1 MMWNLTQREKNI
13 GMAGGAFLVLFFLYH
28 LVVAPV
34 FEKRRNLQR
43 ITAAKQIE
51 LKDIAELSNKYQ
63 AVRSKGQGGN
73 IPVKRKGNFSLFSF
87 LDAQIQKNG
96 IKRNVAYM
104 KPITKKIDN
113 SDYQLSK
120 VKVKLDKVYLQA
132 IIDFLTDVE
141 SSENQITITSLSFT
155 KAGKK
160 KNRLDVLFEAQTP
173 MKTQASARSRI
184 TGKPGSRQ

>member
-13 GMAGGAFLVLFFLYH
+13 VIAGGTFLGLFFLY
-28 LVVAPV
+28 LIGVAPV
-34 FEKRRNLQR
+34 FEERKNLQR
-43 ITAAKQIE
+43 IAVAKQVD
-51 LKDIAELSNKYQ
+51 LKEITELSNKYQ
-63 AVRSKGQGGN
+63 AIRAKDQGGN
-73 IPVKRKGNFSLFSF
+73 IPLKRKGNFSLFSF

-104 KPITKKIDN
+104 KPITKKIEN

-141 SSENQITITSLSFT
+141 SSENQITITSLSLT

-160 KNRLDVLFEAQTP
+160 KNTLDILFEAQTP
-173 MKTQASARSRI
+173 MKTQASGKSRRP
-184 TGKPGSRQ
+184 GKPRNRQ

>member
-13 GMAGGAFLVLFFLYH
+13 VLAGGAFLVLLFLYH
-28 LVVAPV
+28 FGVAPI
-34 FEKRRNLQR
+34 FENRKNLQR
-43 ITAAKQIE
+43 IAAAKQVE
-51 LKDIAELSNKYQ
+51 LKEITELSNRYQ
-63 AVRSKGQGGN
+63 AVRSKDQGGN

-113 SDYQLSK
+113 SDYQLVK
-120 VKVKLDKVYLQA
+120 VKVKLDKVYLQE

-141 SSENQITITSLSFT
+141 SSENQIAITSLSFT

-173 MKTQASARSRI
+173 MRTRTSGKSRLSGI
-184 TGKPGSRQ
+184 PRNRN